1 MTTRKTYANSALS
14 AKAAKSEI
22 ISEKDVAAEET
33 DGGGGG
39 GEA

>member
-22 ISEKDVAAEET
+22 ISEKDVVAEKT
-33 DGGGGG
+33 DGGEGGG
-39 GEA
+39 A